1 MEVLELI
8 VIRSKS
14 FNKVFID
21 ISGLKYDNYVNNG
34 KMMKTF
40 LEF

>member
-1 MEVLELI
+1 MKVLELV

-21 ISGLKYDNYVNNG
+21 ISGLKYNNYVNNG
-34 KMMKTF
+34 KMVKAF